1 MKNLI
6 KAVKEIDP
14 EAGEYLEKE
23 VQPRYDEDDGKFYKM
38 IEGKRIKKDNQELLS
53 DVFIWY
59 TSPWKN
65 DFWLNIFN
73 KLG

>member
-23 VQPRYDEDDGKFYKM
+23 VLRRYDEDDGKFYKM

-59 TSPWKN
+59 PSPWKN
-65 DFWLNIFN
+65 EFWLNIFN